1 MWVEM
6 VLLFS
11 AVAFLVVMGVL
22 HQGFGQQP
30 RVALARTPDR
40 FAAAVTRAG
49 GPSSVRSGLW
59 LDGIFIV
66 AFGLSATLLLR
77 DAAGRW
83 GLPLGAAAMDLLENL
98 LIALLIRRAAAP
110 GTRIL
115 FVVAVLKFTLYALT
129 SAALLWRVTGDGVEL
144 ADWSYEPSG
153 CSRVAPGCEYT
164 T

>member
-1 MWVEM
+1 MWVEL
-6 VLLFS
+6 VILFS
-11 AVAFLVVMGVL
+11 AIAFLLVMRKR

-30 RVALARTPDR
+30 SVALARTPDR

-66 AFGLSATLLLR
+66 AFGLSATVLLH
-77 DAAGRW
+77 DADGGW

-110 GTRIL
+110 GTWLL
-115 FVVAVLKFTLYALT
+115 FVVAALKFTLYALT
-129 SAALLWRVTGDGVEL
+129 SAALLARIW
-144 ADWSYEPSG
+144 
-153 CSRVAPGCEYT
+153 
-164 T
+164 